1 MVLVVPWWWCS
12 GWWVHVG
19 IYVGGQCVVVFGD
32 WFGRGWRKHARE
44 ASRVGVAC
52 GAPCWKRG
60 VMPVDV
66 GEGAFMLAVTC
77 VYTIYTEFF
86 SLVSSAV
93 PCTPRTV
100 KFEM

>member
-1 MVLVVPWWWCS
+1 MLGAVVLMVLVVLVVLVVPWWWCS
-12 GWWVHVG
+12 GGGCMLVYMLVG
-19 IYVGGQCVVVFGD
+19 SVLWCLEIG
-32 WFGRGWRKHARE
+32 FGRGWRKHARE

-77 VYTIYTEFF
+77 VHTLPIQ
-86 SLVSSAV
+86 SSS
-93 PCTPRTV
+93 R
-100 KFEM
+100 